1 MKILYVNVV
10 YGYGSTGKI
19 VKSLFE
25 KTSLKHET
33 YLIYGR
39 GKKLYQKNI
48 FKPTIELESKIH
60 HFFSKFTGNIYGGMH
75 FSTMRTISRI
85 KKINPDIV
93 NLHCLNGYFV
103 NIYKLLKWLAKN
115 NIKTVL
121 TMHADFMMTGGCGVA
136 ANCEKYINLECKN
149 CKKVKQFNGIFS
161 LKRTNYFYKKLLK
174 CISKFNNDSFI
185 GTCVSNWLQLR
196 YSKSP
201 IYRGKI
207 FKTVLNPIDDLF
219 FKKGNINPYQQGKNI
234 LFVTP
239 DIFDPT
245 KGSCFIDEIAQRR
258 KDLNFT
264 VICSKNQ
271 EFKFKNNNVVY
282 IKCGV
287 SQEKLRDYYYF
298 ADATLLLSSS
308 ETFSMVTAESL
319 ACGTP
324 VYGFKCGGPES
335 FLLNRDSKFFNYNDF
350 DGLASSLLTIKNNKE
365 IISKNAYNL
374 FNSEVVCN
382 QYLKVFSTFFH

>member
-1 MKILYVNVV
+1 MKILYINVV
-10 YGYGSTGKI
+10 YGHGSTGKI

-39 GKKLYQKNI
+39 GKKPSQKNLY
-48 FKPTIELESKIH
+48 KPTIELESKLH
-60 HFFSKFTGNIYGGMH
+60 HLFSKFTGNIYGGMH
-75 FSTMRTISRI
+75 ISTMRIISRI
-85 KKINPDIV
+85 KKINPDVV

-121 TMHADFMMTGGCGVA
+121 TTHADFMMTGGCGVA
-136 ANCEKYINLECKN
+136 GNCEKYINLECKN
-149 CKKVKQFNGIFS
+149 CEKVNEFNGNLS
-161 LKRTNYFYKKLLK
+161 LKRTYHFYKKLLK
-174 CISKFNNDSFI
+174 CISKFDSDSFL
-185 GTCVSNWLQLR
+185 GTCVSEWLELR
-196 YSKSP
+196 YLQSP
-201 IYRGKI
+201 IYKGKT
-207 FKTVLNPIDDLF
+207 FKTILNPIDDLF
-219 FKKGNINPYQQGKNI
+219 FKKGNAKPYLQENNV

-245 KGSCFIDEIAQRR
+245 KGAFFVDEIAERR

-271 EFKFKNNNVVY
+271 EYKFKNKNVTY
-282 IKCGV
+282 IKGGV
-287 SQEKLRDYYYF
+287 SQEQLRDYYYF
-298 ADATLLLSSS
+298 AEATLLLSSS

-335 FLLNRDSKFFNYNDF
+335 FLKGCDSIFFEYKDF
-350 DGLASSLLTIKNNKE
+350 DGLAKSLLSVKNNKE
-365 IISKNAYNL
+365 TISKNAYNL
-374 FNSEVVCN
+374 FSSEVVCN
-382 QYLKVFSTFFH
+382 QYLKIFSTIYH